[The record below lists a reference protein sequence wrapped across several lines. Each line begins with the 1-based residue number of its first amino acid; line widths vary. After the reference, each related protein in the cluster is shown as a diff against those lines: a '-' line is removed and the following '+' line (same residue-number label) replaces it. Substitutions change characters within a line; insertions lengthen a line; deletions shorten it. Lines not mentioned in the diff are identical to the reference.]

1 MTALPPEIAL
11 AWQVVQT
18 VLVLAMLLVLW
29 RLHRRLDALRA
40 ARNEAAD
47 WLARFSEMIAK
58 TETLLRQ
65 VRQQAAAPPRLQPNE
80 VDPDVAKT
88 TRARPD
94 GVAAPGGERPASA
107 SGAGPASA
115 GGSVGNA
122 DRLNRLE
129 EILGRLR

>member
-47 WLARFSEMIAK
+47 WLARFSEMITK

-80 VDPDVAKT
+80 VDTDVAKT

-94 GVAAPGGERPASA
+94 GGTTPGSERPASA
-107 SGAGPASA
+107 GGASAGPA
-115 GGSVGNA
+115 GGSGGNA